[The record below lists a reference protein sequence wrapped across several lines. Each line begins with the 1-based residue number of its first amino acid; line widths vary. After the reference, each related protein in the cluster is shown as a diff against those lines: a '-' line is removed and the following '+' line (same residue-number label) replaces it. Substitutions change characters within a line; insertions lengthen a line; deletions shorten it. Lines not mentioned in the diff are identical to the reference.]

1 MPFFAYKGRDGRGAL
16 MQGVLEGADS
26 AAVADQ
32 LFGAGVTPVEITPTR
47 KASTGAGA
55 GGAVQGWRER
65 LFEKKVTSLDV
76 QLFSRQLYTLLKS
89 GVPIMRGLAGLQ
101 ESAISKSFA
110 RVIKDLRESLDAGRE
125 LSIAMA
131 RHPLVF
137 TPFYLSMVKV
147 GEMTGR
153 LEEVFLRLFDH
164 LEFDRDM
171 RERVKTALRY
181 PSFVVIA
188 MVLAMV
194 VVNVWVIPQFAKVFA
209 SFNAELPLMTRILLA
224 TSTFTVAW
232 WPALAGA
239 AGTAFFGF
247 RAWIRTA
254 KGRLAW
260 DRHKLRL
267 PIAGKIIHKATMARF
282 ARSFALS
289 MRSGVP
295 IVQALTVVSQTADN
309 AYLSL
314 RIEGMRD
321 GVERGESI
329 LRTSTAA
336 NVFTPMVLQMIA
348 VGEESG
354 SLDDLMDEIAQMYE
368 REVDYEL
375 KTLSSQIEPILI
387 VFLGAMVLVLALGI
401 FLPIWD
407 LGQAALHKK

>member
-1 MPFFAYKGRDGRGAL
+1 MPFFAYKGRDGRGQL

-47 KASTGAGA
+47 KTAASSGS
-55 GGAVQGWRER
+55 GGELRGWRER
-65 LFEKKVTSLDV
+65 LFEKKVTSMDV

-101 ESAISKSFA
+101 ESAINKSFA

-188 MVLAMV
+188 MLIAMT

-209 SFNAELPLMTRILLA
+209 SFNAQLPLMTRILLG
-224 TSTFTVAW
+224 TSSFTVAW
-232 WPALAGA
+232 WPAMA
-239 AGTAFFGF
+239 ATAAVALFGF
-247 RAWIRTA
+247 RAWIGTVN
-254 KGRLAW
+254 GRLRW
-260 DRHKLRL
+260 DRYKLRL
-267 PIAGKIIHKATMARF
+267 PIAGKIVHKATMARF

-289 MRSGVP
+289 LRSGVP

-309 AYLSL
+309 AYLSM

-354 SLDDLMDEIAQMYE
+354 SLDDLMDEIAKMYE

-407 LGQAALHKK
+407 LGKAALHKS